1 MNHKES
7 SLLQQANRRVQD
19 GDWRGAARL
28 LKQAAVL
35 AEGEGCGAEAARAHQ
50 MAASLLRFSGDTE
63 GALASA
69 QALAATATADPDRV
83 AFAAAA
89 ERAEALAAAGDGEAA
104 VAAYR
109 DALTYADVLR
119 FPPTWRAAVLRR
131 LGEAQART
139 GSLAAARASYAE
151 ARALHAQSGDTS
163 GARLVDVEY
172 AEALVG
178 VAAGSDLTA
187 AIVAAQA
194 AQQDAALAPRLALL
208 RARLALQQGDV
219 AAALGAAQETREL
232 ALDAVEP
239 VSYFAAAALLA
250 QIHVIA
256 GDRMAAYRALASA
269 WATLGDLLGRDIAA
283 SWVRPLLL
291 ALAVQWGE
299 AGFAQVKAAYDAE
312 RHAAQGSV
320 ESG

>member
-1 MNHKES
+1 MSREEP
-7 SLLQQANRRVQD
+7 SLVQQANRRIQD

-28 LKQAAVL
+28 LARAAVL
-35 AEGEGCGAEAARAHQ
+35 AEGEGRGAEAARARQ
-50 MAASLLRFSGDTE
+50 MAASLLRFAGDTE

-119 FPPTWRAAVLRR
+119 LPATWRAAVLRR

-139 GSLAAARASYAE
+139 GSVAAARASYAE

-163 GARLVDVEY
+163 GARLVEVEY

-178 VAAGSDLTA
+178 VATGSDVTA
-187 AIVAAQA
+187 AIEAAQA

-239 VSYFAAAALLA
+239 VAYFAAAALLA
-250 QIHVIA
+250 QVHVIA
-256 GDRMAAYRALASA
+256 GDRMAAYRALATA
-269 WATLGDLLGRDIAA
+269 WVTLGDLLGRDIAA